1 MQITLNQDEIEQS
14 IQDFVRSQISIADD
28 QEVIIDLK
36 STRGETGMTAIL
48 DIRSAY
54 TAPVKKTAPKPTPKK
69 KQTSVA
75 AAEPGIMDADAD
87 NETDDEADPIPET
100 SQESDDACFFKSVEE
115 TPPSPTPTKAGSIFN
130 FANTAA

>member
-69 KQTSVA
+69 KQAAVS
-75 AAEPGIMDADAD
+75 AAEPEIMDADAG

-100 SQESDDACFFKSVEE
+100 SQESDDAPFLEPVEE
-115 TPPSPTPTKAGSIFN
+115 TPPAPTPAKAGSIFN
-130 FANTAA
+130 FAGNAA